1 MTVSYKKSGPGGG
14 SYYTDCMRAD
24 GTSRVDDYYSGSA
37 KEPPGRW
44 YVGPA
49 EDGTRSTELGIVSGA
64 AFVVTDDVD
73 DSAAFAALVDG
84 YNPRTGQA
92 MVQNAGKHARI
103 AIHDWTCS
111 APKSVSVAWSQAD
124 AELRAAIDI
133 AQEHGARAFLDVL
146 SSKSY
151 SRRGKDGIVKV
162 AAPLRG
168 AVFDHGSSRENDPQK
183 HTHCVAF
190 NATERTDG
198 TTGAVET
205 LELMRWQGAAASIY
219 HATLAWDLRQLGFQI
234 ERRENLFEIAG
245 VPEHVC
251 QAFSQRRQQ
260 IVAAVR
266 KEMLARELDPDTVQW
281 SRGLLQKATTE
292 TRSAKNELTR
302 EQLLELWRERGADLG
317 FTSVEVEALLIE
329 EPVRELSR
337 EELLEEARKAV
348 SELSENSAVF
358 REPALLTRVA
368 VNLTGRASPEQIA
381 AALQDVKGELL
392 VTLDEHDREVF
403 TTREML
409 VIERELL
416 QQAHRKDGEHV
427 LMGLPQPMALD
438 SAEQMEAWHRVTTDA
453 NAVSVVEGT
462 AGAGKTYT
470 MNAIARSY
478 ESRGYQ
484 VTGLA
489 LAWSAALNLKDAAK
503 LKDGR
508 AIAGWL
514 KDVEAGKIR
523 VGEKSVLVVDEAGMV
538 GVRDVHRI
546 LKLAKE
552 HGAKVILLGDTRQQ
566 KAVAAGD
573 PLRKIVQQHGSSR
586 LDVIRRQV
594 RQEDREAVNRFFDGR
609 AKDGLRSY
617 VDRQS
622 VHLATGTEVTQRTMT
637 RDWMKSRAAHAAES
651 HLLIAA
657 NKRTVLALNMAAHN
671 ARKGHGELGE
681 SVLLRTM
688 DCTSKEERVE
698 FSIGDE
704 VVFRANDKERGVF
717 NRTSGVIVR
726 IEQEV
731 LHIATAAGVISMDTT
746 AEKWQRDDGVALQHG
761 YATTAYSS
769 QGLTVDRAFVL
780 DSLSFNRASAGVA
793 MSRHRQDCQVYV
805 DRALR
810 YEAKMKNIPADEWH
824 PIRDYKDDDCLGQ
837 VARSW
842 SSERE
847 KVSTLD
853 YSQWRHAGGA
863 LWGIEVDIQD
873 EVSLAA
879 IARSHANASSELKRI
894 QDARKFQDG
903 LLPLPFQQARS
914 YVLPKPAPSPVTAR
928 VASNRLLDEGVDW
941 KVLEDAREAGFVDFD
956 NDGRLVAYGYRP
968 DGALVHITDGTAASI
983 APALRHRYPPIL
995 RGSSHDHVDVV
1006 ETGKEAL
1013 ALRTVQEYQRQLGL
1027 DSPRSTIVVNANNS
1041 DDALR
1046 MPHTWPWIRAARF
1059 LDRAAASGRDLLQ
1072 ECRALA
1078 KRVAAK
1084 ISADTTS
1091 GVVATPADLDPV
1103 ALESAQLRPGQATTT
1118 TVANTGH
1125 RHKDGALQA
1134 ALTGR
1139 FIDAPPTTETA
1150 AGAEKSPR
1158 GVEEVDNQDDDPIRG
1173 DTVAPGE
1180 RVLRQKR

>member
-14 SYYTDCMRAD
+14 SYYTDCMLAD

-49 EDGTRSTELGIVSGA
+49 EDGTRFSGLGIVSGA
-64 AFVVTDDVD
+64 AFVVTEEVD
-73 DSAAFAALVDG
+73 DGAAFAALVDG

-124 AELRAAIDI
+124 AELRAAIDA

-146 SSKSY
+146 SLKSY
-151 SRRGKDGIVKV
+151 SRRGKDGSVKV

-168 AVFDHGSSRENDPQK
+168 AIFDHGSSRENDPQK
-183 HTHCVAF
+183 HSHCVAF

-198 TTGAVET
+198 TTGALET

-219 HATLAWDLRQLGFQI
+219 HATLAWDLRQLGFGIVRQ
-234 ERRENLFEIAG
+234 ENLFEIAG

-260 IVAAVR
+260 IIAAVR
-266 KEMLARELDPDTVQW
+266 AEMHARGLDPDTVKW

-302 EQLLELWRERGADLG
+302 EELLELWHERGAVLG
-317 FTSVEVEALLIE
+317 FTAAEVESLLIK

-337 EELLEEARKAV
+337 EELLEEAREAV
-348 SELSENSAVF
+348 NELTEKSAVF
-358 REPALLTRVA
+358 REPALLTRIA
-368 VNLTGRASPEQIA
+368 VNLVGRASPEQIA
-381 AALQDVKGELL
+381 AALQDVKGDLL
-392 VTLDEHDREVF
+392 VTRDEDNREVF

-416 QQAHRKDGEHV
+416 EYAHRKDGEHA
-427 LMGLPQPMALD
+427 LMGLPQPSALD
-438 SAEQMEAWHRVTTDA
+438 SEQFEAWHRVTTDP

-478 ESRGYQ
+478 ESRGYE

-489 LAWSAALNLKDAAK
+489 LAWSAALNLKDSAK
-503 LKDGR
+503 LQDGR

-514 KDVEAGKIR
+514 KDVQAGKLR
-523 VGEKSVLVVDEAGMV
+523 LGEKSLLVVDEAGMV
-538 GVRDVHRI
+538 GVRDVHQI
-546 LKLAKE
+546 LKVAKDC
-552 HGAKVILLGDTRQQ
+552 GAKVILLGDTKQQ

-573 PLRKIVQQHGSSR
+573 SLRKVVQQNGSCR
-586 LDVIRRQV
+586 LDVIRRQA
-594 RQEDREAVNRFFDGR
+594 RQEDREAVNKFFDGR
-609 AKDGLRSY
+609 ADEGLRLY
-617 VDRQS
+617 VDRQA
-622 VHLATGTEVTQRTMT
+622 VHLGTGTEVTQGRMT
-637 RDWMKSRAAHAAES
+637 RDWMKSRAAHPAES

-657 NKRTVLALNMAAHN
+657 DRRTVLALNVAAHG
-671 ARKGHGELGE
+671 ARKANGELGE

-698 FSIGDE
+698 FSVGDE

-717 NRTSGVIVR
+717 NRTSGVIMR

-731 LHIATAAGVISMDTT
+731 LHIATAAGVIRMDTT
-746 AEKWQRDDGVALQHG
+746 AEKWRRDDGVALQHG

-780 DSLSFNRASAGVA
+780 DSLSLNRASAGVA
-793 MSRHRQDCQVYV
+793 MSRHRHGCQVYV

-810 YEAKMKNIPADEWH
+810 YEAKMKNTPADEWH
-824 PIRDYKDDDCLGQ
+824 PIGDYKDDDCLGQ

-863 LWGIEVDIQD
+863 LAGIEVSVQD

-879 IARSHANASSELKRI
+879 IERSRANASCELKRI
-894 QDARKFQDG
+894 QDASNFQDG

-914 YVLPKPAPSPVTAR
+914 YVLPKPAPSPVTAK
-928 VASNRLLDEGVDW
+928 VASNRLLDEGVDS

-956 NDGRLVAYGYRP
+956 EDGRLVACGYRP
-968 DGALVHITDGTAASI
+968 DGALVHITDGVAASI

-1006 ETGKEAL
+1006 ETGKQAL
-1013 ALRTVQEYQRQLGL
+1013 ALRTVQEYQRKLGL
-1027 DSPRSTIVVNANNS
+1027 DAPLSTIVVNASTS
-1041 DDALR
+1041 DDALQ
-1046 MPHTWPWIRAARF
+1046 MPHTRLWIRAAKF
-1059 LDRAAASGRDLLQ
+1059 LNRAAASGRDLLQ

-1078 KRVAAK
+1078 KRVTAK

-1091 GVVATPADLDPV
+1091 GVVATVAKLDPGE
-1103 ALESAQLRPGQATTT
+1103 LELVQLVPGQARTTIS
-1118 TVANTGH
+1118 ANTIH
-1125 RHKDGALQA
+1125 RRTEEAPQTAMA
-1134 ALTGR
+1134 AR
-1139 FIDAPPTTETA
+1139 SIDSPPTSGTGTA
-1150 AGAEKSPR
+1150 VEKSTR
-1158 GVEEVDNQDDDPIRG
+1158 GVEEVGSQDDSTAG
-1173 DTVAPGE
+1173 GTVD
-1180 RVLRQKR
+1180 RRQLVFRRNR

>member
-14 SYYTDCMRAD
+14 AYYTDCMRPD
-24 GTSRVDDYYSGSA
+24 GTSRVDDYYSGSS

-49 EDGTRSTELGIVSGA
+49 EDGSRSTGLGIVSGA
-64 AFVVTDDVD
+64 AFVVTDEVD

-92 MVQNAGKHARI
+92 IVQNAGKHARI

-124 AELRAAIDI
+124 IELREAIDS

-146 SSKSY
+146 SLKSY

-183 HTHCVAF
+183 HSHCVVF
-190 NATERTDG
+190 NATERVDG
-198 TTGAVET
+198 TTGALET

-219 HATLAWDLRQLGFQI
+219 HAALAWDLRQLGFGI
-234 ERRENLFEIAG
+234 ERQENLFEITG

-251 QAFSQRRQQ
+251 LAFSQRRQQ
-260 IVAAVR
+260 IVSAVHA
-266 KEMLARELDPDTVQW
+266 EMLARGLDPEKVTW

-302 EQLLELWRERGADLG
+302 EQLLELWHERGVALG
-317 FTSVEVEALLIE
+317 FTSVEVEALLIK
-329 EPVRELSR
+329 EPVRVLSR

-348 SELSENSAVF
+348 TELTENSAVF
-358 REPALLTRVA
+358 REPALLTRIA
-368 VNLTGRASPEQIA
+368 INLLGRASPEQIA
-381 AALQDVKGELL
+381 ATLQVVKGDLL
-392 VTLDEHDREVF
+392 VTRDEQDREVF

-416 QQAHRKDGEHV
+416 QHADRRDGGHV
-427 LMGLPQPMALD
+427 LEGLPQPSALD
-438 SAEQMEAWHRVTTDA
+438 PEQFEAWRRVTTDS

-478 ESRGYQ
+478 ESRGYD

-489 LAWSAALNLKDAAK
+489 LAWSAALNLKNAAK
-503 LKDGR
+503 LQDGR

-514 KDVEAGKIR
+514 KDLEAGKLRLGKRSLI
-523 VGEKSVLVVDEAGMV
+523 VVDEAGMV

-546 LKLAKE
+546 LKVARDY
-552 HGAKVILLGDTRQQ
+552 GAKVILLGDTKQQ

-573 PLRKIVQQHGSSR
+573 PLRKIVQQNGSSR
-586 LDVIRRQV
+586 LDVIRRQA
-594 RQEDREAVNRFFDGR
+594 RQEDREAVNNFFDGR
-609 AKDGLRSY
+609 ADEGLRPY
-617 VDRQS
+617 VDRQA
-622 VHLATGTEVTQRTMT
+622 VHLGTGTELTQGKMA
-637 RDWMKSRAAHAAES
+637 RDWMKSRAAHPAES

-657 NKRTVLALNMAAHN
+657 DRRTVLALNVAAHS
-671 ARKGHGELGE
+671 ARKGNGELGD

-688 DCTSKEERVE
+688 DCTRKDERIE
-698 FSIGDE
+698 FSVGDD
-704 VVFRANDKERGVF
+704 VVFRASDKERGVF

-726 IEQEV
+726 IEEEV
-731 LHIATAAGVISMDTT
+731 LHIATVAGVIRMDTT
-746 AEKWQRDDGVALQHG
+746 AEQWQRDDGVALQHG

-780 DSLSFNRASAGVA
+780 DSLSFSRASAGVA
-793 MSRHRQDCQVYV
+793 MSRHRQDCHVYV

-810 YEAKMKNIPADEWH
+810 YEAKMKSIPADEWH
-824 PIRDYKDDDCLGQ
+824 PIRDYKDDDCLAQ

-842 SSERE
+842 SSDRE

-863 LWGIEVDIQD
+863 LAGIEVGVQD
-873 EVSLAA
+873 EVLLAA
-879 IARSHANASSELKRI
+879 IERSRASASSELKRI
-894 QDARKFQDG
+894 RNASRSQEG
-903 LLPLPFQQARS
+903 LLPLPFQQTPS
-914 YVLPKPAPSPVTAR
+914 YVLPKPAPFSVTAK
-928 VASNRLLDEGVDW
+928 VASNRLLDEGIDC
-941 KVLEDAREAGFVDFD
+941 KVLEDAHEAGFVDFD
-956 NDGRLVAYGYRP
+956 DDGRLVACGYRP
-968 DGALVHITDGTAASI
+968 DGALVHITDGVTASI

-995 RGSSHDHVDVV
+995 RGSTHDHVDVV
-1006 ETGKEAL
+1006 ETGKQAL
-1013 ALRTVQEYQRQLGL
+1013 ALRTVQEYQRKLGL
-1027 DSPRSTIVVNANNS
+1027 EAPLSTIVVNASTN

-1046 MPHTWPWIRAARF
+1046 MPHTWPWIRAAKF
-1059 LDRAAASGRDLLQ
+1059 FNRAAASGRDLLQ

-1084 ISADTTS
+1084 ISADKTG
-1091 GVVATPADLDPV
+1091 GVVATSADFDPLE
-1103 ALESAQLRPGQATTT
+1103 LESVQLLPGQARTTT
-1118 TVANTGH
+1118 GANTIHG
-1125 RHKDGALQA
+1125 RTEGALQTALA
-1134 ALTGR
+1134 AR
-1139 FIDAPPTTETA
+1139 CIDSLPTSETA
-1150 AGAEKSPR
+1150 TGVEKSTR
-1158 GVEEVDNQDDDPIRG
+1158 RIEEVHSQDDDPSAGTLVGIR
-1173 DTVAPGE
+1173 P
-1180 RVLRQKR
+1180 KR